1 MALYI
6 NREPSILLPMTS
18 QTVFRLKETTGP
30 SGLIKLE
37 EPIPSPRAHEVL
49 VRIHAVSLNYRDHVI
64 SIGAY
69 PMGTKKDVVPFSD
82 MAGEVVALGEDT
94 RDFKIGDRVTANFD
108 LFHYFGRKSSHD
120 GDCTHSIRLWL
131 SLIKITHVQGLLVRL
146 LMAFCKNTVFSTRR
160 ASFTF
165 LLI

>member
-1 MALYI
+1 
-6 NREPSILLPMTS
+6 MTS

-30 SGLIKLE
+30 SGLVKLE
-37 EPIPSPRAHEVL
+37 EPIPTPRAHEVL

-69 PMGTKKDVVPFSD
+69 PIGTKKDVVPFSD
-82 MAGEVVALGEDT
+82 MAGEVVALGEDI

-108 LFHYFGRKSSHD
+108 LFHYYGRKSTPD
-120 GDCTHSIRLWL
+120 GDCTHPIHVRL
-131 SLIKITHVQGLLVRL
+131 SLSKITHAQGHSVRL
-146 LMAFCKNTVFSTRR
+146 LMAFCKNTAFSTRR
-160 ASFTF
+160 VSSIF